1 MKLQGKTL
9 KSNFLRFIIPSIL
22 AQWVFTLYTIVD
34 GIFVAK
40 GVSEIAVT
48 AVNISMPFTTAL
60 FSISILFAVG
70 NSTIVA
76 IFLGGKKEK
85 EASEAFTQNLVF
97 LGIFSILI
105 SIFIMMNLESVANF
119 LGAND
124 ATRQYI
130 CEYVGTIAPFSIA
143 FVFSYSFEMLIKTD
157 GFPKKAMFI
166 VISGAVMNC
175 ILDYVF
181 VILLK
186 WGVFGA
192 AFATGIS
199 QAMVCVFYIMHFLSK
214 KGILRFTRFK
224 WKTNLIIREAR
235 NGIASGLVEF
245 SSGFYI
251 FIFNQMILKYLDG
264 NALVSF
270 TVIAYVNSLVVMSMA
285 GIAQGAQPLI
295 SFNFGQNNWQNCKK
309 LFRYCMTA
317 TGVMALA
324 FFVVYFVSTDM
335 IIKLFVSADKL
346 HLIEYSR
353 GVFRIFNFSYL
364 IVGFNIVIGGF
375 FTSIEKPF
383 QAISIS
389 LCRGF
394 IVISGC
400 LFVLTFFFKG
410 DGIWWAPLL
419 SEGICFIISI
429 LFLKKALTKEHK
441 CITVLGE

>member
-40 GVSEIAVT
+40 GVSEIALT

-76 IFLGGKKEK
+76 IFLGGKREK
-85 EASEAFTQNLVF
+85 EASEAFTQNLFF
-97 LGIFSILI
+97 LGIFSIVI
-105 SIFIMMNLESVANF
+105 SVLIMMNLETVANF
-119 LGAND
+119 LGATD
-124 ATRQYI
+124 ATRKYV
-130 CEYVGTIAPFSIA
+130 CEYVGTIAPFAVA

-157 GFPKKAMFI
+157 GFPKKAMLI
-166 VISGAVMNC
+166 VVSGALMNC
-175 ILDYVF
+175 FLDYVF
-181 VILLK
+181 VILFK

-192 AFATGIS
+192 AFATGLS
-199 QAMVCVFYIMHFLSK
+199 QTMVCVFYILHFACK
-214 KGILRFTRFK
+214 KGILRFTKFK
-224 WKTNLIIREAR
+224 WKTSLIIREAR

-251 FIFNQMILKYLDG
+251 FIFNQMIIHYL
-264 NALVSF
+264 NENSLVSF
-270 TVIAYVNSLVVMSMA
+270 TIIAYVNSLVVMSMA
-285 GIAQGAQPLI
+285 GIAQGCQPLI
-295 SFNFGQNNWQNCKK
+295 SYYFGQNNWSNCKK
-309 LFRYCMTA
+309 LLRYCLTA

-324 FFVVYFVSTDM
+324 FFVVYFSGTDL
-335 IIKLFVSADKL
+335 IVKLFVSKDKFE
-346 HLIEYSR
+346 LIESSR
-353 GVFRIFNFSYL
+353 VVFRIFNFSYL

-375 FTSIEKPF
+375 FTSIEKPL

-394 IVISGC
+394 VVITSC
-400 LFVLTFFFKG
+400 LFVLTFFFQG

-419 SEGICFIISI
+419 SEGICLVLSL
-429 LFLKKALTKEHK
+429 LFLRKALTKEHK
-441 CITVLGE
+441 CITVLEE